1 MCLLWASSLQT
12 LGAVISRH
20 PVTWVRLSRYD
31 RGWTADALLGELAI
45 FLQVFD
51 GVEVRASIH
60 NVDFLRLHL
69 QAPDLFSL
77 EDYLCRRMAF
87 CQLGLAPRAVV
98 STLKTEGQRGDIR
111 DTVQPDRLTQGAQV
125 VRCKSGLSV
134 GGASSFRNGSSQDL
148 PLHFHCPLIE
158 SLLRP
163 NQQRCDVN
171 SKVTERAGPWK
182 KPREEITAIMI
193 SARVYAQQGCSR
205 SSGHERVAI

>member
-98 STLKTEGQRGDIR
+98 STLKTEGQRGD
-111 DTVQPDRLTQGAQV
+111 
-125 VRCKSGLSV
+125 
-134 GGASSFRNGSSQDL
+134 
-148 PLHFHCPLIE
+148 LHFSIVTSPQIFHMAEAGACIPGSLPVRRRRRRRTSKDSVWRQADATNE
-158 SLLRP
+158 SDAVASAKHGCAFSP
-163 NQQRCDVN
+163 FF
-171 SKVTERAGPWK
+171 SKEGRSF
-182 KPREEITAIMI
+182 
-193 SARVYAQQGCSR
+193 SALQ
-205 SSGHERVAI
+205 